1 MGKAKRGRVYRCKKC
16 KWQNEKA
23 YALKHVAKK
32 HVEVPP
38 VRCNPCNFN
47 GVTMAC
53 IMEHTKTSTHK
64 KKAATYDGQIIQCAE
79 VDLESYLEKIPK
91 DESDRFWEKKS
102 QKVGSS
108 ETDEMETTGP
118 DSRTASPKPGRQK
131 PVPVVDLVGT
141 RPEAAANPEH
151 EATSK
156 QAVKAGTQV
165 TVTAQ
170 VHREDTPDESPVTA
184 EVVPESKAK
193 DNSSTPSNKQKEA
206 VKAKEDKGEERP
218 PKVTQ

>member
-1 MGKAKRGRVYRCKKC
+1 MGKAEWGRVYRCKKC

-38 VRCNPCNFN
+38 VPCNPCNSN

-64 KKAATYDGQIIQCAE
+64 KKAATYGGQIIQCTD

-102 QKVGSS
+102 QKAGSS

-118 DSRTASPKPGRQK
+118 D
-131 PVPVVDLVGT
+131 
-141 RPEAAANPEH
+141 
-151 EATSK
+151 
-156 QAVKAGTQV
+156 
-165 TVTAQ
+165 
-170 VHREDTPDESPVTA
+170 
-184 EVVPESKAK
+184 
-193 DNSSTPSNKQKEA
+193 
-206 VKAKEDKGEERP
+206 
-218 PKVTQ
+218 